1 MKAIEIRNKYL
12 DFFKRHGHAVIP
24 SAPLIPE
31 NDPSVLFTTAGMQPL
46 VPYLLGEKHPEGT
59 RLTDFQKC
67 LRTNDIDEVGDNRH
81 LTYFEMLGNWS
92 LGDYFKEESIAMS
105 FEFLTKELG
114 IPVEKL
120 SVTCFAGDEDCQR
133 DEVTASCWRKAGIPE
148 DRIYYFGK
156 DDNWWIAGEEGPC
169 GPDTE
174 MFYDT
179 GKPKCSENCN
189 PSCGCGKYVEIWNNV
204 FMEFFKTKDGKYTK
218 LKQHNVDTGLGLER
232 MTMLLQGKET
242 PFDTELFKP
251 VMDKL
256 QELAGENDS
265 IESRRIVSE
274 HLRSSMMIIQ
284 DGGLPSNVDRGY
296 ILRRLIR
303 RMVRHLRKLQINLN
317 ELGELIDLNI
327 DTLKEMYPE
336 LHQNSNK
343 IKSVIIE
350 EKDKFE
356 KTLERGERE
365 FNKIV
370 NRMKND
376 GKDTISGQ
384 DLFTLYETYGFPPEV
399 TQDLA
404 REAGLKVDTTE
415 FDKLFKEHQEKSR
428 MGSEQKFKGGL
439 AGTGGQEV
447 RYHTATHLLNAA
459 LKVILGKDVHQKGS
473 NITPERMRFDFSC
486 DHKLTD
492 DEKKKVEDLVNEWIA
507 QGLDVKCEEMKKDDA
522 IKSGAEC
529 MFIEKYPDIV
539 TVYSIGNDKE
549 TVSKE
554 LCGGP
559 HVKNTSELGHFKIKK
574 EEASSAGVRRIKAI
588 LE

>member
-133 DEVTASCWRKAGIPE
+133 DEVTASCWKKAGIPE

-265 IESRRIVSE
+265 IESRRIVAE
-274 HLRSSMMIIQ
+274 HLRASMMIIQ

-370 NRMKND
+370 NRMKNE

-439 AGTGGQEV
+439 AGTGEQEV
-447 RYHTATHLLNAA
+447 RYHTTTHLLNAA

-492 DEKKKVEDLVNEWIA
+492 DEKKKVEDLVNEWISR
-507 QGLDVKCEEMKKDDA
+507 GLDVKCEEMKKDDA